1 MKKLLFKIKDS
12 TLIVKERVK
21 LSTSY
26 KNLLNTNVISS
37 DELMFSDEYLIENA
51 KIVSNFLNELTNNYN
66 INTLVIEKNDYA
78 QLILNLLTNN
88 KNIVNLILKDD
99 TQITFKLCEIVVKTN
114 IKNINCYNL
123 QPFMIEYLDKYKIIV
138 ESRNE
143 TLYLSNFMLQ
153 NNLSIF
159 SSMFYKMTLQMDLPL
174 KEQDEEDFEAFCSI
188 NKYLKT
194 INVNYVNKNDLE
206 YIVKILRK
214 NNKKNI
220 KIYIHDNIDNEETIN
235 YLKNFNKKK
244 SKRYKIYFRLVYSN
258 DYLKNNILKQ
268 TNNSIVVI

>member
-12 TLIVKERVK
+12 TLIVKEKVK
-21 LSTSY
+21 LSTNY

-37 DELMFSDEYLIENA
+37 DELMFSDEYLIENT

-153 NNLSIF
+153 NNLSVF
-159 SSMFYKMTLQMDLPL
+159 SSLFYKMTLI
-174 KEQDEEDFEAFCSI
+174 F
-188 NKYLKT
+188 
-194 INVNYVNKNDLE
+194 
-206 YIVKILRK
+206 
-214 NNKKNI
+214 
-220 KIYIHDNIDNEETIN
+220 
-235 YLKNFNKKK
+235 
-244 SKRYKIYFRLVYSN
+244 
-258 DYLKNNILKQ
+258 
-268 TNNSIVVI
+268 